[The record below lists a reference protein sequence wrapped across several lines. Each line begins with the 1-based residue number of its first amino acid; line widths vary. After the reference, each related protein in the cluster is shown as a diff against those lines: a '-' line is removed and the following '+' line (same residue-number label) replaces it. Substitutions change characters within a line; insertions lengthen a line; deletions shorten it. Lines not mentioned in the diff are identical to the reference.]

1 MINLQTELHVLII
14 NEALP
19 AKATLRNTL
28 VDLYYVADYIFMII
42 LYYSYVIYNRIFILQ
57 ALIAKSLK
65 L

>member
-42 LYYSYVIYNRIFILQ
+42 LCYSYVIYNRIFILQ

>member
-28 VDLYYVADYIFMII
+28 VDLYYVNDYIFMII

>member
-42 LYYSYVIYNRIFILQ
+42 LYYSYVIYNRIFILR

>member
-42 LYYSYVIYNRIFILQ
+42 LYYSYVIYNRTFILQ
-57 ALIAKSLK
+57 ALIAKLLK

>member
-28 VDLYYVADYIFMII
+28 MDLYYVADYI
-42 LYYSYVIYNRIFILQ
+42 L
-57 ALIAKSLK
+57 
-65 L
+65 